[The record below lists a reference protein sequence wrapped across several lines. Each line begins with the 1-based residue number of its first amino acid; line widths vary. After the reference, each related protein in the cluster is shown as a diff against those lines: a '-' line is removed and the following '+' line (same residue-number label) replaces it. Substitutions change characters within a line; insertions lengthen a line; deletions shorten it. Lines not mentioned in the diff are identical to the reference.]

1 MTPNPVNFIQ
11 TRFAAVHGARA
22 PVGYARFMSRM
33 RSGQHGAA
41 LGFRRASEGRLFLEA
56 YLDGPVEQ
64 LLAQRL
70 GWQVQRARIVEIGSL
85 AANSPQEL
93 IKLWCSAACELI
105 EDSDV
110 GVAVLT
116 RRLRVMLRRIGI
128 TLHELAPALPDRLGA
143 AGAEWGSYYS
153 NDPVVCAGELADA
166 RRQLAK
172 FMARRRGAGTTA

>member
-1 MTPNPVNFIQ
+1 MTPDPIQFIQ
-11 TRFAAVHGARA
+11 NRFAAVHGARA
-22 PVGYARFMSRM
+22 PVGFSRFMSRM
-33 RSGQHGAA
+33 RSAQQGAA

-56 YLDGPVEQ
+56 YLDEPVEQ
-64 LLAQRL
+64 LLATRL

-128 TLHELAPALPDRLGA
+128 TLHELTPALPDRLGA
-143 AGAEWGSYYS
+143 ARAAWGSYYS

-172 FMARRRGAGTTA
+172 FMARRRGTDCVT

>member
-1 MTPNPVNFIQ
+1 MTQNPVNFIQ

-22 PVGYARFMSRM
+22 PVGYSRFMSRM
-33 RSGQHGAA
+33 RSAQHGAA

-70 GWQVQRARIVEIGSL
+70 GWPVQRARIVEIGSL

-116 RRLRVMLRRIGI
+116 RRLRMMLRRIGI

-153 NDPVVCAGELADA
+153 NDPVVCAGELVDA

-172 FMARRRGAGTTA
+172 FMARRRSAGTAA